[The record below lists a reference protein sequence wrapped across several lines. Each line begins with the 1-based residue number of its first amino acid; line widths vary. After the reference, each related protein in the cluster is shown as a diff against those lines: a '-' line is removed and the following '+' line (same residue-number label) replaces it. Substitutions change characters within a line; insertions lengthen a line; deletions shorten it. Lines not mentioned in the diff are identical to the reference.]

1 MNDCITIRHE
11 LSCFSVTKEPELV
24 TSKTGK
30 EIYVT
35 RGISTA
41 APGPSGCPV
50 CGSAMHRHGKRE
62 MKIQD
67 IDLLGHLA
75 TGIRNTSSS
84 RSNSLQW
91 EVPINSNPTPFCK
104 DPKISILFAGF
115 VKRITWTLELV
126 RHRRSGRIWRAW
138 STSHIYSIEN
148 L

>member
-41 APGPSGCPV
+41 PGPSGCPV

-67 IDLLGHLA
+67 IDLLGHLHIIIVA
-75 TGIRNTSSS
+75 YDRYCCSSEECNHTQMQEIRFKEPGHFITKRMGRRIRINHSQYS
-84 RSNSLQW
+84 RQ
-91 EVPINSNPTPFCK
+91 EK
-104 DPKISILFAGF
+104 EKIS
-115 VKRITWTLELV
+115 
-126 RHRRSGRIWRAW
+126 SC
-138 STSHIYSIEN
+138 S
-148 L
+148 